1 MLTEIKNRIETNFEE
16 RRDKLL
22 SLGVYRYMVSSGGY
36 VLIIVLLIT
45 TLLVSLSGDFLIT
58 SQTNI
63 GYIQKFGKRLKA
75 LHLAKSG
82 IELGKVILQAD
93 KSGTAGSFF
102 PGKSS
107 DKNID
112 SYKDIWA
119 IDFPEIP
126 FENGTIKIKITDE
139 NSKINLSVLAN
150 EFVDKTTYYGITQR
164 FFMNMG
170 LPIDFADIIIDWV
183 DIDDASF
190 PYGAESGD
198 YYLSLEDP
206 YPAKNNAMDSIDE
219 MLLLK
224 NMTPEIYYGM
234 GGGNYGIEEN
244 LADHNMGDISF
255 SFDMKDIEEKMK
267 EKGETAGQN
276 IYERDK
282 EESER
287 RIGKEKSRRLSDYF
301 RVNGKRE
308 VYNDELNKININ
320 TASYR
325 VLSSLTEEMAD
336 DIVTEIISRRLSS
349 PFKSVDEIKDYVDS
363 EAFSN
368 LKSNILSVKSYIFK
382 IESTAKVVDTKI
394 TITAIYNRSNKK
406 VLYWSEE

>member
-1 MLTEIKNRIETNFEE
+1 VLAEAIKRFRKNYEE
-16 RRDKLL
+16 RKILL
-22 SLGVYRYMVSSGGY
+22 SSLGAYRYIIRSGGY
-36 VLIIVLLIT
+36 VLIMVLIIT

-63 GYIQKFGKRLKA
+63 GYIRKFSKRLQA

-82 IELGKVILQAD
+82 IELGKVVLQAD
-93 KSGTAGSFF
+93 KDGSAGNFF
-102 PGKSS
+102 PGKST

-119 IDFPEIP
+119 MDFPAIP

-139 NSKINLSVLAN
+139 NSKINLSILAN

-170 LPIDFADIIIDWV
+170 LSVDFADIIIDWV
-183 DIDDASF
+183 DIDDSSF

-198 YYLSLEDP
+198 YYMSLEDP
-206 YPAKNNAMDSIDE
+206 YPAKNKAMDSIDE

-224 NMTPEIYYGM
+224 DMTPEIYYGI
-234 GGGNYGIEEN
+234 GGGNSGLEN
-244 LADHNMGDISF
+244 NLVPHNRGDIS
-255 SFDMKDIEEKMK
+255 SHFDLEDMGDMMKELGGTRAKEIEETDE
-267 EKGETAGQN
+267 EK
-276 IYERDK
+276 
-282 EESER
+282 SER
-287 RIGKEKSRRLSDYF
+287 SIGKEKNRRLSDYF
-301 RVNGKRE
+301 RAQGKRE

-325 VLSSLTEEMAD
+325 VLSSLTDDMTD
-336 DIVTEIISRRLSS
+336 DIVTAIITQRLAS
-349 PFKSVDEIKDYVDS
+349 PFKSVDGIKELIGS
-363 EAFSN
+363 ETFNN
-368 LKSNILSVKSYIFK
+368 LRSNILSVKSYIFK

-406 VLYWSEE
+406 ILYWSEE